1 MLLDLD
7 AGKAKALLEPLLAS
21 PAGSV
26 PIRERL
32 EAFAEAEGLQ
42 L

>member
-7 AGKAKALLEPLLAS
+7 AGKVAALITPMLES

-26 PIRERL
+26 PIRKRL
-32 EAFAEAEGLQ
+32 EAFAAEQGLQ